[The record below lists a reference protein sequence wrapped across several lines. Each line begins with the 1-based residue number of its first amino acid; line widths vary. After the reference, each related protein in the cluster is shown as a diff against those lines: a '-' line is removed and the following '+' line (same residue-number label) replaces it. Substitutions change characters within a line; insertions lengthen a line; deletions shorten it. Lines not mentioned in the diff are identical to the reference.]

1 MTCTEEGKVMLDE
14 VIVPPP
20 PPPFVGVV
28 SPPPPPQ
35 ALREVSIAATPITTR
50 TLDSMRDIDFMETL
64 LGRANEEQPQ
74 VFGQARARIEAV

>member
-1 MTCTEEGKVMLDE
+1 MLDE

-20 PPPFVGVV
+20 PPPPFAGVV

-35 ALREVSIAATPITTR
+35 ALREVSIAATPIKKR